1 MKAKSY
7 FILSLFLCSILHSQ
21 DLDVRFTSEPSK
33 NSLGINENLR
43 IDFKMNQDGDNFNA
57 PNFEDFRVVGGPN
70 QSVSNTW
77 VNGKRTF
84 SKVYSY
90 YLTPLKTGK
99 LTIGQAT
106 IEINSQ
112 VYKTIPVV
120 VDVTESVTISKNP
133 NDPSYLVDENLHL
146 VAEASNISPFLNEGI
161 SITYKLFF
169 SPQINVTN
177 VGEIDSPKYS
187 DFWSHNI
194 KIPRLQIERGTY
206 KGKSY
211 NYVIWKKIVLYP
223 QKVGEL
229 NVLPLTLDVS
239 VDVPTNKRDF
249 FGNRIYTQVPK
260 TVTAGKREINV
271 LALPKNAPDN
281 FGADVASELQ
291 SSIGIPFKE
300 VENHFTRQGSREEVV
315 HLSSALKALAVSLF
329 KIANDIRWMGSGP
342 VSGLGDLK
350 IPALQPG
357 SSIMPGK
364 VNPVIPEM
372 MMQVSAQVIGNDTTI
387 TFSSAN
393 GNFELNTMLPV
404 MAHNLLESIALL
416 TTGVSV
422 FGEKLIKDLEANTEK
437 LNEDTQKNSIL
448 VTALVPKLGYDVAA
462 EVAKEAMENG
472 LTIKDVLLSKELMSE
487 GDIDDLLDIEK
498 LI

>member
-1 MKAKSY
+1 MNKKETRIEKDSMGEFEVPIDAMYGASTARAIENFPISDLKFSRSFIRGLGEIKKACAVVNQNNQLLDKKIATAIIDGAQEVISGNYDKDFAVDIFQTGSGTSTNMNANEIIAKIASDKTGESIHPNDHVNMSQSSNDVIPTATNVAAVIDVNEGLIPELNNLISLLNEKAKQWEKVY
-7 FILSLFLCSILHSQ
+7 
-21 DLDVRFTSEPSK
+21 K
-33 NSLGINENLR
+33 NGRTHLMDATPVSLGQEFSGYADLINER
-43 IDFKMNQDGDNFNA
+43 MGDIKASLDNVQKLA
-57 PNFEDFRVVGGPN
+57 IGGTAVG
-70 QSVSNTW
+70 
-77 VNGKRTF
+77 
-84 SKVYSY
+84 
-90 YLTPLKTGK
+90 TG
-99 LTIGQAT
+99 I
-106 IEINSQ
+106 
-112 VYKTIPVV
+112 
-120 VDVTESVTISKNP
+120 
-133 NDPSYLVDENLHL
+133 
-146 VAEASNISPFLNEGI
+146 
-161 SITYKLFF
+161 
-169 SPQINVTN
+169 
-177 VGEIDSPKYS
+177 
-187 DFWSHNI
+187 
-194 KIPRLQIERGTY
+194 
-206 KGKSY
+206 
-211 NYVIWKKIVLYP
+211 
-223 QKVGEL
+223 
-229 NVLPLTLDVS
+229 
-239 VDVPTNKRDF
+239 
-249 FGNRIYTQVPK
+249 
-260 TVTAGKREINV
+260 
-271 LALPKNAPDN
+271 NAPDN
-281 FGADVASELQ
+281 FGADVANELQ

>member
-1 MKAKSY
+1 LNKKETRIEKDSMGEFEVPIDAMYGASTARAIENFPISDLKFSRSFIRGLGEIKKACAVVNQNNQ
-7 FILSLFLCSILHSQ
+7 L
-21 DLDVRFTSEPSK
+21 LDKKIATAIIDGAQEVISGNYDKDFAVDIFQTGSGTST
-33 NSLGINENLR
+33 NMNANE
-43 IDFKMNQDGDNFNA
+43 IIAKIASD
-57 PNFEDFRVVGGPN
+57 
-70 QSVSNTW
+70 
-77 VNGKRTF
+77 
-84 SKVYSY
+84 
-90 YLTPLKTGK
+90 KTGESIHPNDHVNMSQSSNDVIP
-99 LTIGQAT
+99 TAT
-106 IEINSQ
+106 NVAAVI
-112 VYKTIPVV
+112 
-120 VDVTESVTISKNP
+120 DVTEGLIPELNNLIS
-133 NDPSYLVDENLHL
+133 L
-146 VAEASNISPFLNEGI
+146 LNEKAKQWEKVYKNGRTHLMDATPVSLGQEFSGYADLLNERMGDIKASLDNVQKLAIGGTAVGTGI
-161 SITYKLFF
+161 
-169 SPQINVTN
+169 
-177 VGEIDSPKYS
+177 
-187 DFWSHNI
+187 
-194 KIPRLQIERGTY
+194 
-206 KGKSY
+206 
-211 NYVIWKKIVLYP
+211 
-223 QKVGEL
+223 
-229 NVLPLTLDVS
+229 
-239 VDVPTNKRDF
+239 
-249 FGNRIYTQVPK
+249 
-260 TVTAGKREINV
+260 
-271 LALPKNAPDN
+271 NAPDN
-281 FGADVASELQ
+281 FGADVANELQ

>member
-1 MKAKSY
+1 MNKKETRIEKDSMGEFEVPIDAMYGASTARAIENFPISELKFSRSFIRALGEIKKACAVVNQNNK
-7 FILSLFLCSILHSQ
+7 L
-21 DLDVRFTSEPSK
+21 LDKKIATAIIDSAEEVISGNHDKDFAVDIFQTGSGTST
-33 NSLGINENLR
+33 NMNANE
-43 IDFKMNQDGDNFNA
+43 IIAKIASD
-57 PNFEDFRVVGGPN
+57 
-70 QSVSNTW
+70 
-77 VNGKRTF
+77 
-84 SKVYSY
+84 
-90 YLTPLKTGK
+90 KTGESIHPNDHVNMSQSSNDVIP
-99 LTIGQAT
+99 TAT
-106 IEINSQ
+106 NVAAVI
-112 VYKTIPVV
+112 
-120 VDVTESVTISKNP
+120 DVTEGLIPELDNLIS
-133 NDPSYLVDENLHL
+133 L
-146 VAEASNISPFLNEGI
+146 LNEKAKQWEKVYKNGRTHLMDATPVSLGQEFSGYADLVNERMGDIKASLDNVQKLAIGGTAVGTGI
-161 SITYKLFF
+161 
-169 SPQINVTN
+169 
-177 VGEIDSPKYS
+177 
-187 DFWSHNI
+187 
-194 KIPRLQIERGTY
+194 
-206 KGKSY
+206 
-211 NYVIWKKIVLYP
+211 
-223 QKVGEL
+223 
-229 NVLPLTLDVS
+229 
-239 VDVPTNKRDF
+239 
-249 FGNRIYTQVPK
+249 
-260 TVTAGKREINV
+260 
-271 LALPKNAPDN
+271 NAPDN

-416 TTGVSV
+416 TTGVNV

-462 EVAKEAMENG
+462 EVAKEAMDNG
-472 LTIKDVLLSKELMSE
+472 LTIKDVLLSKELMTE